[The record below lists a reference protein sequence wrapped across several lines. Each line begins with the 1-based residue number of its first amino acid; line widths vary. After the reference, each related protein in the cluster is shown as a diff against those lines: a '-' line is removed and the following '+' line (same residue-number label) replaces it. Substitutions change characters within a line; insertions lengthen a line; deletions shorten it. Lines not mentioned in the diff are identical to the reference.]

1 MQGLPPG
8 PERDP
13 SRLRISDEDRHQVA
27 EALRLAAG
35 EGRID
40 LTELDERLEAAYRAK
55 TYGDLVPLTVDL
67 PTHLPAHLPTDR
79 PVVRHPPA
87 DPVPASGPR
96 HATSVAVMSE
106 IRRRGAWVVEDTQ
119 TAFALMGTVVLDLRE
134 ARFTSRE
141 VVVNAGAVMG
151 EVRIIVDAGT
161 TVSVEGVGVMGEF
174 GEQRPQVPHDPI
186 AGGPTVRVRGLAL
199 MGSVHVRREGPPSL
213 PGRASRP
220 RLP

>member
-1 MQGLPPG
+1 
-8 PERDP
+8 
-13 SRLRISDEDRHQVA
+13 
-27 EALRLAAG
+27 
-35 EGRID
+35 
-40 LTELDERLEAAYRAK
+40 
-55 TYGDLVPLTVDL
+55 
-67 PTHLPAHLPTDR
+67 
-79 PVVRHPPA
+79 
-87 DPVPASGPR
+87 
-96 HATSVAVMSE
+96 MSE

-141 VVVNAGAVMG
+141 VVINAGAVMG

-174 GEQRPQVPHDPI
+174 GEQHPQVPHDPD

-199 MGSVHVRREGPPSL
+199 MGSVQVRREGPPPL